1 MADVFELFFP
11 VLNETLGIV
20 FLFAPFICLVGI
32 GLICFIIYHV
42 INLFR
47 R

>member
-1 MADVFELFFP
+1 MADAFELFFP
-11 VLNETLGIV
+11 VLNEVFGIV
-20 FLFAPFICLVGI
+20 ILFAPFICLLGV